1 MKIAIMGTGG
11 VGGYYGGLLARAG
24 EEVIFIARGAHLEAL
39 RQKGLQVKSVH
50 GDFHVLDVR
59 ATDRP
64 QEVGPVDL
72 ILFTTKTYQ
81 TEEAARSIQP
91 LIASH
96 TTILPLQ
103 NGVDA
108 ADRIGRLVGRDHLL
122 GGTTWVFALIEAPGV
137 IGQYSEFRRI
147 VLGEFDGSMTSRV
160 QSIHQVLKQTG
171 ATVEAVDNI
180 SEILWTK
187 FAFIAS
193 ISAMG
198 SLTRVP
204 IGEYRSVPE
213 SRAVLIE
220 AIGEV
225 SAVAH
230 AKGVRLPHD
239 IVAKTVSLIDESGPK
254 LIPSMQR
261 DVESGR
267 RSELE
272 SIIGVVVDLGVALS
286 VPTPVMRLA
295 YAVLKPGQ
303 VKAQGQGA

>member
-1 MKIAIMGTGG
+1 MKIAIVGTGG

-24 EEVIFIARGAHLEAL
+24 QEVLFIARGPHLEAI

-50 GDFHVLDVR
+50 GDFQVLDIR
-59 ATDRP
+59 ATDWT

-72 ILFTTKTYQ
+72 ILFTTKTFQ
-81 TEEAARSIQP
+81 TEVAARAIQP
-91 LIASH
+91 LVASH

-108 ADRIGRLVGRDHLL
+108 ADRIGQLLGRDHLL

-147 VLGEFDGSMTSRV
+147 VLGELDGSMTPRV
-160 QSIHQVLKQTG
+160 REVHQVLKQTG
-171 ATVEAVDNI
+171 ATVEVVDNI

-204 IGEYRSVPE
+204 VGEYRSVPE

-225 SAVAH
+225 AAVAH
-230 AKGVRLPHD
+230 AKGMRLPHD
-239 IVAKTVSLIDESGPK
+239 IVAKTLSLIDESGPR

-261 DVESGR
+261 DVEAGR
-267 RSELE
+267 KCELE
-272 SIIGVVVDLGVALS
+272 SIIGVVVDLGAALG
-286 VPTPVMRLA
+286 VPTPVMRLS
-295 YAVLKPGQ
+295 YAILKPGQ
-303 VKAQGQGA
+303 VKAGGQSV